1 MLHAY
6 SAYSGVT
13 LVASYTQGGGG
24 GTAGKL
30 PVVVESVGAKSHI
43 QDRLIDELADN
54 SQKLATS
61 WNNNGSNAT
70 AWFTL
75 DLGGSYDVSELLIAP
90 RANRNYTLSIHIG
103 DTLSSG
109 KVTAAAVGTC
119 TPEQEGVSI
128 PTYLKSCP
136 ITETSGRY
144 VTIQL
149 NGGGWFKVYGVE
161 IWGGSDGGSPPNA
174 PTVPENL
181 SGSATG
187 TTEISLTWDASSDLG
202 GGSVAGYSVYRDG
215 VGIATTTV
223 TSYNDTGL
231 TPATSYAYTVSA
243 YDDATPANE
252 SDQSSPPVNV
262 VTFTQG
268 GGGGT
273 AGKLPVVV
281 ESVGAK
287 SHIQDRLI
295 DELADNS
302 QKLAT
307 SWNNNGSNATAWF
320 TLDLGGSYDV
330 SELLIA
336 PRANRNYTL
345 SIHIGD
351 TLSSGKVT
359 AAAVG
364 TCTPEQEGVSIP
376 TYLKSCP
383 ITETSGRYVTIQLNG
398 GGWFKVYGVEIWGG

>member
-1 MLHAY
+1 GSGDADLYLKQGSPPTLTDFDCRPYYWYNEETCSVSEPTAGSYYVMLHAY

-262 VTFTQG
+262 VT
-268 GGGGT
+268 
-273 AGKLPVVV
+273 
-281 ESVGAK
+281 
-287 SHIQDRLI
+287 
-295 DELADNS
+295 LADTDAPTVPENLS
-302 QKLAT
+302 GSAT
-307 SWNNNGSNATAWF
+307 GTTEISLTWDA
-320 TLDLGGSYDV
+320 
-330 SELLIA
+330 
-336 PRANRNYTL
+336 
-345 SIHIGD
+345 
-351 TLSSGKVT
+351 SSD
-359 AAAVG
+359 
-364 TCTPEQEGVSIP
+364 
-376 TYLKSCP
+376 
-383 ITETSGRYVTIQLNG
+383 
-398 GGWFKVYGVEIWGG
+398 